1 MPDMKADG
9 YKAKA
14 QGLPAVP
21 PSALHP
27 AGGEPRDWVFTEA
40 LCAGGVQVRYVHTR
54 HPSSPYG
61 KPYSHFQ
68 NSSHYQIQSPSSAH
82 HPRKMKCCLAHKWSI
97 RLSILFSECEERTRE
112 RGKLVDQKH
121 DKPLPSVHRLTEG
134 KGTSRFWNGNPSAHL
149 RRRGFPDKRPYH
161 RTVTRNGCC
170 RESLY
175 LKKSLVDITHE
186 SLYLLCADKQTHGR
200 ERHSSLRCCMNAA
213 PFKRQSLQL
222 DVALPLI
229 R

>member
-1 MPDMKADG
+1 MCRWRTSPHT
-9 YKAKA
+9 YT
-14 QGLPAVP
+14 QGTRLLYTASRTAFSIN
-21 PSALHP
+21 SA
-27 AGGEPRDWVFTEA
+27 
-40 LCAGGVQVRYVHTR
+40 
-54 HPSSPYG
+54 
-61 KPYSHFQ
+61 
-68 NSSHYQIQSPSSAH
+68 HYQIQSPSSAH
-82 HPRKMKCCLAHKWSI
+82 HPRKMKCCLAHRWSI

-121 DKPLPSVHRLTEG
+121 DKPSPSVHRLSEG
-134 KGTSRFWNGNPSAHL
+134 EGTSRFWNGNPSAH
-149 RRRGFPDKRPYH
+149 RRRRVFPDKRPYH

-186 SLYLLCADKQTHGR
+186 SLYQLCADKQTHGR
-200 ERHSSLRCCMNAA
+200 ERHSSIRCCMNAA

>member
-1 MPDMKADG
+1 MQVA
-9 YKAKA
+9 YKSATYT
-14 QGLPAVP
+14 QG
-21 PSALHP
+21 
-27 AGGEPRDWVFTEA
+27 
-40 LCAGGVQVRYVHTR
+40 TR
-54 HPSSPYG
+54 LLLTASRTASSI
-61 KPYSHFQ
+61 

-149 RRRGFPDKRPYH
+149 RRRGFPDKRPYQAH
-161 RTVTRNGCC
+161 CHPQWLLSGKPVLEEKPRG
-170 RESLY
+170 
-175 LKKSLVDITHE
+175 HE
-186 SLYLLCADKQTHGR
+186 SRKPL
-200 ERHSSLRCCMNAA
+200 
-213 PFKRQSLQL
+213 P
-222 DVALPLI
+222 DV

>member
-1 MPDMKADG
+1 
-9 YKAKA
+9 
-14 QGLPAVP
+14 
-21 PSALHP
+21 
-27 AGGEPRDWVFTEA
+27 
-40 LCAGGVQVRYVHTR
+40 
-54 HPSSPYG
+54 
-61 KPYSHFQ
+61 
-68 NSSHYQIQSPSSAH
+68 
-82 HPRKMKCCLAHKWSI
+82 MKCCLAHRWSI

-121 DKPLPSVHRLTEG
+121 NKPSPSVHRLSEG
-134 KGTSRFWNGNPSAHL
+134 KSTSRFWRRNPSAHL
-149 RRRGFPDKRPYH
+149 RRRVFPDKRPYH

-175 LKKSLVDITHE
+175 LKKSLVDLTHE

-200 ERHSSLRCCMNAA
+200 ERHSSSRCCMNAA

-222 DVALPLI
+222 DVVLPLI